1 MQSAKKLKT
10 ENTFLTAE
18 WRKLIFAQYE
28 VSEEVLQ
35 KYLPKNVELD
45 AWQGKYYVSLVG
57 FIFTDVR
64 LLRVKIPFHS
74 HFEEVNLRFYVKYKD
89 GEIWKRGVVFIS
101 EVVPKAAITLI
112 ANTIYGEKY
121 STSKMSYELK
131 ESSESMSIAFSWKK
145 KRWHKFS
152 VDASNVGEPI
162 KLGGESEFITEHYW
176 GYTKVSKD
184 KTSEYG
190 VQHPRWDEYEVKDYQ
205 IDVDFGVNYGADFA
219 HLSTE
224 KPYSVIFAEGSPIRI
239 MGGRKF

>member
-1 MQSAKKLKT
+1 MKT
-10 ENTFLTAE
+10 EKTFLTAE

-28 VSEEVLQ
+28 VSEEILK

-57 FIFTDVR
+57 FLFTDVK
-64 LLRVKIPFHS
+64 LLGFKIPFHN

-89 GEIWKRGVVFIS
+89 GDSWKRGVVFIS

-121 STSKMSYELK
+121 STAKMSYQVRELK
-131 ESSESMSIAFSWKK
+131 NSIEVGYSWKK
-145 KRWHKFS
+145 QKWNNFS
-152 VDASNVGEPI
+152 VSAFNVASPI
-162 KLGGESEFITEHYW
+162 AVGGESEFITEHYW
-176 GYTKVSKD
+176 GYTKINKR

-190 VQHPRWDEYEVKDYQ
+190 VQHPRWDEYKVLDYN
-205 IDVDFGVNYGADFA
+205 IDVDFGANYGDDFA
-219 HLSTE
+219 HLSRE
-224 KPYSVIFAEGSPIRI
+224 IPYSIMFAEGSPIKI